1 MEKYDQ
7 TQLFRR
13 RLSIFRQPPGTDFT
27 AYSHRMLSIKHTVTF
42 LFSAKH
48 FSLILIL
55 CSVINSTTVIAEKA
69 EYNRQEPIYPIPI
82 EIVVNEARA
91 QLGEKL
97 FTDVRLSKHKNIAC
111 SSCHLLTA
119 GGDDNV
125 AFGIS
130 SSAEQHVINTP
141 SIFNARYNFRQNWDG
156 SSNTLQEQVESV
168 MSSHHEFDYQW
179 NNVLNRLLQD
189 EILTNEFNQAYQDG
203 LTKNNIIDAIVE
215 FENTL
220 ITPNAR
226 FDRYLR
232 NEDNILTKNEIDG
245 YRIFKELGCISCH
258 QGINIGGNL
267 YQKFGVFYNYLAE
280 RGNINKVDYG
290 RMNYTNRQS
299 DAFVFKVPSLR
310 NVAVTAPYL
319 HDGSAK
325 TIEQAI
331 TIMGRTQL
339 GRSLTENEV
348 SLLKAFLNTLTG
360 EYKNKSLDEAS

>member
-1 MEKYDQ
+1 MHFGL
-7 TQLFRR
+7 TL
-13 RLSIFRQPPGTDFT
+13 
-27 AYSHRMLSIKHTVTF
+27 V
-42 LFSAKH
+42 LFS
-48 FSLILIL
+48 
-55 CSVINSTTVIAEKA
+55 VISSTVALAETT
-69 EYNRQEPIYPIPI
+69 ESNRQEPIFPIPLKI
-82 EIVVNEARA
+82 EVNEARA

-97 FTDVRLSKHKNIAC
+97 FIDARLSKHNNIAC
-111 SSCHLLTA
+111 SSCHQLSV

-130 SSAEQHVINTP
+130 STAEQHIINTP
-141 SIFNARYNFRQNWDG
+141 SIFNARYNFRQNWNG
-156 SSNTLQEQVESV
+156 SITTLQEQIESV
-168 MSSHHEFDYQW
+168 ISSHHEFNNQW
-179 NNVLNRLLQD
+179 SNVLNRLLKD
-189 EILTNEFNQAYQDG
+189 KTLTKEFNQAYKDG

-232 NEDNILTKNEIDG
+232 HEDNVMTKNEIDG
-245 YRIFKELGCISCH
+245 YHVFKDLGCISCH

-280 RGNINKVDYG
+280 RGNISNVDYG
-290 RMNYTNRQS
+290 RMNITNRQS

-319 HDGSAK
+319 HDGSAE

-339 GRSLTENEV
+339 GRSLTKNEIF
-348 SLLKAFLNTLTG
+348 LLKAFLNTLTG
-360 EYKNKSLDEAS
+360 EYKNKPLDEAS

>member
-1 MEKYDQ
+1 M
-7 TQLFRR
+7 LFA
-13 RLSIFRQPPGTDFT
+13 LAF
-27 AYSHRMLSIKHTVTF
+27 
-42 LFSAKH
+42 
-48 FSLILIL
+48 
-55 CSVINSTTVIAEKA
+55 VIYGLVSSSPAIAEKTQ
-69 EYNRQEPIYPIPI
+69 YNRQEPIFPIPLEI
-82 EIVVNEARA
+82 EVNEARA

-97 FTDVRLSKHKNIAC
+97 FTDVRLSKHQNIAC
-111 SSCHLLTA
+111 SSCHQLSA

-125 AFGIS
+125 ALGIS
-130 SSAEQHVINTP
+130 SSAEKHTINTP
-141 SIFNARYNFRQNWDG
+141 TIFNARYNFRQNWNG
-156 SSNTLQEQVESV
+156 SNTTLQEQVIGV
-168 MSSHHEFDYQW
+168 MNNHHEFDNQW
-179 NNVLNRLLQD
+179 NKVISLLSKD
-189 EILTNEFNQAYQDG
+189 EALSNEFSQAYREG

-232 NEDNILTKNEIDG
+232 NEENAMTKNEIDG
-245 YRIFKELGCISCH
+245 YRVFKDLGCISCH

-280 RGNINKVDYG
+280 RGNISKVDYG
-290 RMNYTNRQS
+290 RMNITGQQS

-319 HDGSAK
+319 HDGSAE

-331 TIMGRTQL
+331 IIMGRTQL
-339 GRSLTENEV
+339 GRSLTENET

-360 EYKNKSLDEAS
+360 EYKNKPLDKTL

>member
-1 MEKYDQ
+1 MRFSP
-7 TQLFRR
+7 TLVLFGAI
-13 RLSIFRQPPGTDFT
+13 SGT
-27 AYSHRMLSIKHTVTF
+27 A
-42 LFSAKH
+42 A
-48 FSLILIL
+48 
-55 CSVINSTTVIAEKA
+55 IAETT
-69 EYNRQEPIYPIPI
+69 EFNRQEPIFPIPLKI
-82 EIVVNEARA
+82 EVDEAKA

-97 FTDVRLSKHKNIAC
+97 FIDVRLSKHNNIAC
-111 SSCHLLTA
+111 SSCHQLAT

-125 AFGIS
+125 TFGIS
-130 SSAEQHVINTP
+130 SSAEQHIINTP

-156 SSNTLQEQVESV
+156 SSSTLQEQVEFV
-168 MSSHHEFDYQW
+168 MNSQHEFNNQW
-179 NNVLNRLLQD
+179 NNVLKRLLKD
-189 EILTNEFNQAYQDG
+189 EILAKEFNQAYKDG
-203 LTKNNIIDAIVE
+203 LTKSNIIDAIVE

-232 NEDNILTKNEIDG
+232 HEDNVMTKNEIDG
-245 YRIFKELGCISCH
+245 YHVFKDLGCISCH

-280 RGNINKVDYG
+280 RGNISKADYG
-290 RMNYTNRQS
+290 RMNNTNRQS

-319 HDGSAK
+319 HDGSAE

-339 GRSLTENEV
+339 GRSLTENEIF
-348 SLLKAFLNTLTG
+348 LLKAFLNTLTG

>member
-1 MEKYDQ
+1 
-7 TQLFRR
+7 
-13 RLSIFRQPPGTDFT
+13 
-27 AYSHRMLSIKHTVTF
+27 MLSIKHIVF
-42 LFSAKH
+42 SIFSARH
-48 FSLILIL
+48 YLPVLALFNIIA
-55 CSVINSTTVIAEKA
+55 STTAIAET
-69 EYNRQEPIYPIPI
+69 EYNKQEPIFPIPTKV
-82 EIVVNEARA
+82 EVNEARA

-97 FTDVRLSKHKNIAC
+97 FTDVRLSKDKNIAC
-111 SSCHLLTA
+111 SSCHQLSA

-130 SSAEQHVINTP
+130 SSADHHIVNTP

-156 SSNTLQEQVESV
+156 SSNTLQEQIETVITN
-168 MSSHHEFDYQW
+168 HHEFNNQW
-179 NNVLNRLLQD
+179 SSVLTELSQD
-189 EILTNEFNQAYQDG
+189 EILTREFNRTYNDG

-215 FENTL
+215 FANTL

-232 NEDNILTKNEIDG
+232 NEDNVMTKKEIDG
-245 YRIFKELGCISCH
+245 YHVFKDLGCISCH

-280 RGNINKVDYG
+280 RGNISKVDYG
-290 RMNYTNRQS
+290 RMNQTSRQF

-348 SLLKAFLNTLTG
+348 YLLKAFLKTLTG
-360 EYKNKSLDEAS
+360 EYKNKPLDDAS